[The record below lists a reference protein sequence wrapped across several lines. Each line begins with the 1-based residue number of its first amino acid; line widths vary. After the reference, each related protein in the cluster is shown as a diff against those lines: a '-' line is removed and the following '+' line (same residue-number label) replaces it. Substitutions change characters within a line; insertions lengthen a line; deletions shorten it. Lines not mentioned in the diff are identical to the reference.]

1 MSSGGIV
8 AAGDSIT
15 NACSAD
21 LVVDGVPA
29 RSWVEWVAAAAGEPL
44 TVHAR
49 PGAASATVRNLLP
62 DTAERYRLG
71 LVYVGVNNIISW
83 RWWRRDD
90 LEADLR
96 DIVKRM
102 SDRADRVSV
111 MQYPDTLGRAGAV
124 FPYGPFLLRR
134 VRAAQAIAARVAA
147 ESGATLIKPPALTGD
162 RMWIDGVHPTST
174 GHLAMGQA
182 ALSALGLPPV
192 DTFAHASARPDF
204 GRWRRRE
211 LVRFRLRQPVHGIG
225 TWLLGR

>member
-1 MSSGGIV
+1 MTSGGIV
-8 AAGDSIT
+8 AVGDSIT

-21 LVVDGVPA
+21 LVLDGVPA
-29 RSWVEWVAAAAGEPL
+29 RSWVEWVASAAGEPL

-49 PGAASATVRNLLP
+49 PGAASAAVHDLLP
-62 DTAERYRLG
+62 DNAERYRLG

-96 DIVKRM
+96 NIVKRM
-102 SDRADRVSV
+102 ADRADRVAV
-111 MQYPDTLGRAGAV
+111 MQYPDTLGRAGTLA
-124 FPYGPFLLRR
+124 PYGPFLRRR

-147 ESGATLIKPPALTGD
+147 ESGATLIQPPALDGD
-162 RMWIDGVHPTST
+162 RIWVDGVHPTST

-182 ALSALGLPPV
+182 ALAALNLPAV
-192 DTFAHASARPDF
+192 DTFGHAPARSDF
-204 GRWRRRE
+204 ANWRRLE
-211 LVRFRLRQPVHGIG
+211 LVRFRFRQPIYGIG